1 MRIAIRS
8 LFRRPV
14 LTTVAIITFALGIG
28 ANTAI
33 FSFVHG
39 VLLKPLPY
47 TNPERIQLIYMN
59 NARQQLDGLPVSVAD
74 FRDIRDQAQSFEKV
88 ASYTRGVGFTLPTP
102 DGSDYLAGAVVTA
115 NFFDV
120 LGTAAEAGR
129 TFQSGEDTQEA
140 SSMIVI
146 SDRMWRK
153 YFNADPNT
161 IGRTISFSTGPQ
173 TIVGVMPPEFHY
185 PSENVDIWRNYKL
198 GPVRGRGPVNMWA
211 IGRLKPGVARSQ
223 ADAELRTFGRQF
235 EQISPLTNTGYSF
248 ATKPIED
255 VLFGN
260 VRRALYILLAAVMF
274 VLLIAGTNVTNLM
287 LAQSTAREKE
297 VAIRAALGAGRSRIV
312 QQLLTESLML
322 SLTGGIVGIFV
333 ADWSLRFFVALAPG
347 SIPRLDQVSIDVPVL
362 AFALA
367 VSILSGVIFGLAPA
381 LQTRRVDL
389 NSKLKD
395 SDRGNTSSSPR
406 RLRGALIVGEIALSL
421 VLLVGAGVAM
431 RSFIRLRSVDTGF
444 DATNVLALRVGI
456 TPAKYNT
463 PEKIVAFRNEFERR
477 VAALPGVKATGLT
490 NSLPPIQNDL
500 NDSFTIE
507 GRPASESVNP
517 PVATVLIVS
526 PGYFKALNIPVLRG
540 RSFTDTDRGG
550 APRVALI
557 NETLARCFFATEDPI
572 GKRLHIGGADR
583 AGLPWW
589 EIVGVVKDVRYDGLT
604 NLVDPAY
611 YLPYAQ
617 IPEGAV
623 DLVVKTAGSPQ
634 SLVASIRQ
642 ELRAIDPDTPLVRVT
657 TLEERIS
664 QAVGEPRFQ
673 TLLLSAFSG
682 IALVLAGVGVY
693 GVLSY
698 SVSQRTHEIGVRLS
712 LGAGRHEVL
721 WMVIREGMI
730 LAIAG
735 VVAGLIVAS
744 AATRPLQGSL
754 FEISAHDPL
763 TFAMVSVVMLGVA
776 FFACFIPA
784 LRATRVD
791 PLVALRHE

>member
-1 MRIAIRS
+1 MRVAFRS
-8 LFRRPV
+8 LFRRPG
-14 LTTVAIITFALGIG
+14 LTTVAVITFALGIG

-39 VLLKPLPY
+39 VLLKRLPY
-47 TNPERIQLIYMN
+47 ATPERVQLIYMN
-59 NARQQLDGLPVSVAD
+59 NAHQQLDGLPISVGD
-74 FRDIRDQAQSFEKV
+74 FKDIRDQAQSFEKV
-88 ASYTRGVGFTLPTP
+88 AAYTRGIGFTLPTP
-102 DGSDYLAGAVVTA
+102 EGSEYLAGAVVTA
-115 NFFDV
+115 NFFAV
-120 LGTAAEAGR
+120 LGTPPELGR
-129 TFQSGEDTQEA
+129 TFQPGEDTEQA

-153 YFNADPNT
+153 YFNADPSA

-173 TIVGVMPPEFHY
+173 TIVGVMSPDFHF

-198 GPVRGRGPVNMWA
+198 GPVRGRGPVSMWA
-211 IGRLKPGVARSQ
+211 MGRLKPGIARAQ
-223 ADAELRTFGRQF
+223 ADAELRTLGRQF

-248 ATKPIED
+248 AAKPIED

-260 VRRALYILLAAVMF
+260 VRRALYVLLAAVMF

-287 LAQSTAREKE
+287 LAQATAREKE
-297 VAIRAALGAGRSRIV
+297 VAIRAALGAGRSRII
-312 QQLLTESLML
+312 QQLLTESLVL
-322 SLTGGIVGIFV
+322 SLIGGAVGVVI
-333 ADWSLRFFVALAPG
+333 ANWSLRFFVALAPG

-362 AFALA
+362 AFSAA
-367 VSILSGVIFGLAPA
+367 VSVMSGVIFGLAPA

-389 NSKLKD
+389 NSRLKD
-395 SDRGNTSSSPR
+395 SDRGNTSGSSR
-406 RLRGALIVGEIALSL
+406 RLRNALIVSEIALSL
-421 VLLVGAGVAM
+421 ILLVGAGVVI
-431 RSFIRLRSVDTGF
+431 RSFIHLRAVDTGF
-444 DATNVLALRVGI
+444 DATNVMALRVGM
-456 TPAKYNT
+456 TPAKYDT
-463 PEKIVAFRNEFERR
+463 SEKVLAFRNEFEGR
-477 VAALPGVKATGLT
+477 VAALPGVQATGLT

-507 GRPASESVNP
+507 GRPASDSINP

-526 PGYFKALNIPVLRG
+526 PGYFKTLSIPVLRG
-540 RSFTDTDRGG
+540 RPFTDSDRAGS
-550 APRVALI
+550 ARVALI
-557 NETLARCFFATEDPI
+557 NETLARRFFASEDPI
-572 GKRLHIGGADR
+572 GKRLRIGGADR

-604 NLVDPAY
+604 NTVDPAY

-617 IPEGAV
+617 IPDGGM

-634 SLVASIRQ
+634 SLVATIRQ
-642 ELRAIDPDTPLVRVT
+642 ELRALDPETPLIRVT
-657 TLEERIS
+657 TLEERMS
-664 QAVGEPRFQ
+664 LAVGEPRFQ
-673 TLLLSAFSG
+673 TLLLSAFAA

-698 SVSQRTHEIGVRLS
+698 SVSLRTHEIGVRLS
-712 LGAGRHEVL
+712 LGASRYEVL
-721 WMVIREGMI
+721 WMVIREGML
-730 LAIAG
+730 LAVGG
-735 VVAGLIVAS
+735 VLAGLVAAF

-763 TFAMVSVVMLGVA
+763 TLVLVSVVMLAVA

-784 LRATRVD
+784 RRATRVD